1 MNERQISFKEVF
13 LSQSKSV
20 PNRMN
25 CVIGGHADSLL
36 DQTFAFNEFSDI
48 VNHKSV
54 ICAYFRDTET

>member
-1 MNERQISFKEVF
+1 MD
-13 LSQSKSV
+13 
-20 PNRMN
+20 
-25 CVIGGHADSLL
+25 CVIAGHADIVL